1 MNSSDCIFCK
11 IVSGRIPCNKIYEDE
26 QVLAFMDIRPV
37 SDGHTLVVPKEHFE
51 KLHQCPPQV
60 LSSISSCVGK
70 IVQAVVGAVGA
81 AGYNVLCNNGRVAG
95 QLVDHVH
102 FHIIPRDEGDQVF
115 TRWPA
120 YEYEQGRADAIAE
133 KICQRL

>member
-1 MNSSDCIFCK
+1 MSSSDCIFCK